1 MIWTGP
7 FIDHSENERNEEIT
21 LNQTLYYNMLDVF
34 EQRGKIL
41 LDRYPSHFIED
52 VLRHADVMQVHAT
65 NFNFLKKGKLRQM

>member
-1 MIWTGP
+1 
-7 FIDHSENERNEEIT
+7 
-21 LNQTLYYNMLDVF
+21 MLEVF
-34 EQRGKIL
+34 EQRGKEL